1 MNQLTNT
8 MKQTFR
14 HTVLASAVMQAAL
27 LCAGA
32 AQAQQQVPPTIG
44 DALRQLPPPV
54 TDKAAPPIPA
64 VGNVPPPAQVQA
76 LPGETITVSRI
87 DIEGNQALT
96 GAELQARVA
105 AVIGQALTL
114 AQLEEL
120 ASNITRYYR
129 SQGYFVARAY
139 LPAQEVAGGV
149 VRIRVVEGHYGK
161 FTLNNASLVND
172 DTVAATLDL
181 ARANGT
187 VTQASLEGAMLAVNE
202 MPGVVIRRAD
212 IMPGEQVG
220 TSDFFIVTEATRR
233 VDGYVAA
240 ENYGSAYTGK
250 RRVMGGVSL
259 NSPLGIGDK
268 LSASG
273 LLSNGS
279 DLKNY
284 RFAYALP
291 LTVRGLRAELAA
303 SRTDYQLAGTYV
315 ALDAVGRADT
325 AELTLTYPFVR
336 TQAFSLEGSLNVGH
350 RKLVDEI
357 RSTATVNPKT
367 ADVGTATLVSRGA
380 DVLWGMPGQTTLLA
394 SFTLGYLDIAE
405 GAGRTQDALGAD
417 TAGRYGKVNLSLSR
431 STQLQRN
438 WTLVT
443 ALRLQHALFGKNL
456 DGSEDMSISGAGS
469 VRVYPPSEFAAE
481 NAALVNVELLYALPM
496 QGPLNMRAGVFADA
510 GRARMQRAFGPTD
523 DARTLSDAGLSLY
536 ANYGNMFATLQVAS
550 RTSHAAISEHV
561 SATRTLLQV
570 GSRF

>member
-1 MNQLTNT
+1 MNQH
-8 MKQTFR
+8 FS
-14 HTVLASAVMQAAL
+14 HTILASAVMQAAL
-27 LCAGA
+27 LFTGA

-54 TDKAAPPIPA
+54 TEKAAPPLPA

-76 LPGETITVSRI
+76 LPGEQVTVSRI

-96 GAELQARVA
+96 GAELQALVA
-105 AVIGQALTL
+105 AGIGQALTL

-129 SQGYFVARAY
+129 AQGYFVARAY

-161 FTLNNASLVND
+161 FKLNNASLVND
-172 DTVAATLDL
+172 ATLAATLDL

-220 TSDFFIVTEATRR
+220 TADFFVVTEATRR

-240 ENYGSAYTGK
+240 ENYGSEYTGK
-250 RRVMGGVSL
+250 RRLMGGVSL

-268 LSASG
+268 LSVGG
-273 LLSNGS
+273 LLSNGA

-284 RFAYALP
+284 RVAYTLP
-291 LTVRGLRAELAA
+291 LTARGLRAELAA
-303 SRTDYQLAGTYV
+303 SRTDYQLAGTYA
-315 ALDAVGRADT
+315 ALDAVGKADT

-336 TQAFSLEGSLNVGH
+336 TQAYALEGSLNVGH

-357 RSTATVNPKT
+357 RSTATVNPKK
-367 ADVGTATLVSRGA
+367 ADTGTATLVSRGT

-394 SFTLGYLDIAE
+394 AFTLGYLDIAD
-405 GAGRTQDALGAD
+405 GVGRTQDALGAD

-438 WTLVT
+438 WSLVT

-456 DGSEDMSISGAGS
+456 DGSEDMSISGIGS
-469 VRVYPPSEFAAE
+469 VKVYPPSEFAAE
-481 NAALVNVELLYALPM
+481 NAAVANVELLYALPL
-496 QGPLNMRAGVFADA
+496 QGLTSARVGVFADA
-510 GRARMQRAFGPTD
+510 GRASMQRAFGPAD

-536 ANYGNMFATLQVAS
+536 ANYGNAFATLQVAT
-550 RTSHAAISEHV
+550 RTSRAAISENV
-561 SATRTLLQV
+561 SATRMLLQV